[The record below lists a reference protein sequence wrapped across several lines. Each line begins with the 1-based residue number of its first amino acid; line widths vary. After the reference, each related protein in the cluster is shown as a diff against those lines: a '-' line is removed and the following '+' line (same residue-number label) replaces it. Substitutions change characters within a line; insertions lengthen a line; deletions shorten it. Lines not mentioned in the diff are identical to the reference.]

1 MTTTTLREPSL
12 LTSRSVRGGA
22 ADAVIVCVRPK
33 GRGIALQGPALAGA
47 AFADAILES
56 LAAIRT
62 SASAGA
68 IAVVPSPDPARCG
81 RVVAVGLGGTAG
93 HTEAERLEQVR
104 SAVGAAVRSLT
115 DATTVA
121 ILAPA
126 DDADTV
132 AATAMGAQLGAYR
145 FTKFRSGKKAAA
157 IRSISVMAASAK
169 DKEVVAAVREAVA
182 IAQRVALTKDLVNT
196 PPSHLPP
203 KAFADAAARAGRSA
217 GLRVQ
222 VTTATQLRTRGFGGI
237 SGVGQ
242 GSANPPRLVTLT
254 YRHPRAQQ
262 SLAFVGKGVTFDTGG
277 ISLKPP
283 QAMETMKSDMAGAA
297 AVLGAITAIADLK
310 LRVNVTAYLPMVENM
325 PSGTATRPSD
335 VLTMYGGKTVEVLN
349 TDAEGRLILADCLA
363 LAVADGHEV
372 VVDIAT
378 LTGAQRIALG
388 NNYAGAM
395 SNHERTRSAVVR
407 AAESAGELLWPM
419 PLPPQMRPLLDST
432 VADLKNIG
440 GPLGGMLTAGLFL
453 QEFVSATTK
462 WVHLDIAGPAF
473 NEGSPAGYLGKGAT
487 GFGVR
492 SLVEFARQHSV

>member
-1 MTTTTLREPSL
+1 MTTTTLREPTL
-12 LTSRSVRGGA
+12 LTNRSVRGGA

-56 LAAIRT
+56 LAAIRA

-169 DKEVVAAVREAVA
+169 DKEVVAAVREA
-182 IAQRVALTKDLVNT
+182 
-196 PPSHLPP
+196 PSHLPP

-222 VTTATQLRTRGFGGI
+222 VTTETQLRTRGFGGI

-254 YRHPRAQQ
+254 YRHPRAQH

-473 NEGSPAGYLGKGAT
+473 NEGSPTGYLGKGAT